1 MQYYLDIT
9 LLPNEEVGQNFLLE
23 KVFAQLHLALVE
35 KQNAFAQS
43 DIGMMF
49 PQYNMQRNLL
59 GRKIRLFASSEQKLI
74 GLNLAQWLSNL
85 ADYVHTTSVRET
97 PNEVKKWV
105 RCSRQQFKSS
115 PERLARR
122 DTKRHGINWKAAL
135 EKRQQQTPQYSDAPF
150 IWMTSLSSQKRF
162 KLFIQQKTVSPKGG
176 DCQFTLYGLAKQGE
190 NGVLPYF

>member
-43 DIGMMF
+43 DIGTMF
-49 PQYNMQRNLL
+49 PQCNMQRNLL
-59 GRKIRLFASSEQKLI
+59 GRKIRLFASSGQKLI
-74 GLNLAQWLSNL
+74 DLNLAQWLSNL

-105 RCSRQQFKSS
+105 RCSRQ
-115 PERLARR
+115 
-122 DTKRHGINWKAAL
+122 
-135 EKRQQQTPQYSDAPF
+135 
-150 IWMTSLSSQKRF
+150 RF
-162 KLFIQQKTVSPKGG
+162 KLFIQQKTVSPKEG